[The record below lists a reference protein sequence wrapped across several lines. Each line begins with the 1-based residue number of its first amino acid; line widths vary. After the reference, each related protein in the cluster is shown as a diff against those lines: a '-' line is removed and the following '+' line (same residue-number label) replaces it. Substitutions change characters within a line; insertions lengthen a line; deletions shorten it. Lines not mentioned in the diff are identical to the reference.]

1 MIWLGLIAQP
11 FYQAQFGFPPGEE
24 PRLTYLAAMD
34 RRPILLTAMDM
45 AWGMALGALTTLI
58 SVWAARKWR

>member
-34 RRPILLTAMDM
+34 RRPILLTAMT
-45 AWGMALGALTTLI
+45 WPGVRRWVR
-58 SVWAARKWR
+58 SRR